1 MPRFN
6 AVADSRKRHR
16 QESNTGSARHGTRWQ
31 RQTGGSL
38 PAAWSAGGAAKL
50 AVRQPG
56 PALRQMQLDGRPH
69 RDTQSQGG
77 AADGA
82 VLRVDSRQ
90 PKGSA
95 REYGQQRRMRVF
107 LADVAGSEGS
117 HAGRAGSD
125 SGLESYVGDEQ
136 GEVDSLPGSGSRSV
150 GTASEL
156 ACANASGRL
165 DIGTERSKRGGS
177 VSKSEASSESSGAEL
192 DDDRDR
198 RFEASERLNAEEASV
213 PPSCAPLR

>member
-1 MPRFN
+1 M
-6 AVADSRKRHR
+6 
-16 QESNTGSARHGTRWQ
+16 RWQ
-31 RQTGGSL
+31 RQTGGSP
-38 PAAWSAGGAAKL
+38 PAVWSAGGPANQ
-50 AVRQPG
+50 AVRQPR

-82 VLRVDSRQ
+82 VRRPGSRQ

-95 REYGQQRRMRVF
+95 RECGQQRRMRVF
-107 LADVAGSEGS
+107 LADVAGSRGEGS
-117 HAGRAGSD
+117 RAGRAWSD

-136 GEVDSLPGSGSRSV
+136 GEVDSLPGSGSRSG

-156 ACANASGRL
+156 ACANVSGRL
-165 DIGTERSKRGGS
+165 DVGTERSDGGGS
-177 VSKSEASSESSGAEL
+177 VSKSGASSESTGAEL

-213 PPSCAPLR
+213 PPSFAPLR

>member
-1 MPRFN
+1 M
-6 AVADSRKRHR
+6 
-16 QESNTGSARHGTRWQ
+16 RWQ
-31 RQTGGSL
+31 RQTGGSPL
-38 PAAWSAGGAAKL
+38 AAWSAGGAANQ
-50 AVRQPG
+50 AVRRPR
-56 PALRQMQLDGRPH
+56 PALQQMQLDGRPY

-77 AADGA
+77 AADEA
-82 VLRVDSRQ
+82 VLRVGSRQ

-95 REYGQQRRMRVF
+95 RECGQQRRMRVF
-107 LADVAGSEGS
+107 LADVTGSEGEGS

-125 SGLESYVGDEQ
+125 SGLQSYAGDEQ
-136 GEVDSLPGSGSRSV
+136 GEVDSLPGSGSRSG

-165 DIGTERSKRGGS
+165 DVGTERSDGAGT
-177 VSKSEASSESSGAEL
+177 VSKAGASSESSGAEL

-213 PPSCAPLR
+213 PPSFAPLR